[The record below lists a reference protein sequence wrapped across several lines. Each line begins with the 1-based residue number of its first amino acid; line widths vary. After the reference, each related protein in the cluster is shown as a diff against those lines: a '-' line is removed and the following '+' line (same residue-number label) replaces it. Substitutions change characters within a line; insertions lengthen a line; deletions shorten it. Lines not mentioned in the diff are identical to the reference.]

1 MALHFVS
8 RFALIFFL
16 RDGSNNDCVTRRR
29 SSSFIQS
36 INHMILL
43 KFRLHLGQGKN
54 YFSVHSAAQQDFKLD
69 RDPK

>member
-1 MALHFVS
+1 
-8 RFALIFFL
+8 
-16 RDGSNNDCVTRRR
+16 VTRRR

-36 INHMILL
+36 INNMILL